1 MRQSPMLCYPVA
13 EFETRMANAA
23 QKIKDA
29 GLTCIMGSTKAVV
42 CYLTGLSSVVWCS
55 KAGTPGLM
63 YLGADGHYGVMNS
76 YTSVDAALYSTC
88 MEPEDFFNYDYS
100 GRNGIATN
108 LFDAMCYTLRH
119 FGYDKGKIG
128 CELGAGFHLH
138 MPLSLYESLKKEFPE
153 LEFVDASEL
162 IWDIL
167 SEKSEAQIADC
178 REAEAINLRAVA
190 AGMEY
195 VKPGAMTEMEL
206 YKEIAKAGYLAG
218 SEHFTYMSL
227 VSGAERSLCV
237 GCPPSETELISAEPG
252 TVIRVEG
259 AAKRHEL
266 NVPFAANLVVGGVQA
281 AQASAWELAQGMIDA
296 ALSAVRAGASAGSV
310 AEAMDA
316 FAAASGRSDWVVQP
330 GFAGSG
336 FGWGR
341 VDGPLLRAGSE
352 YVLRPGMTLS
362 LTASVRSEAVGML
375 ILRQNVVVTAE
386 GCEFLGGK
394 TTEPL
399 IV

>member
-1 MRQSPMLCYPVA
+1 
-13 EFETRMANAA
+13 
-23 QKIKDA
+23 
-29 GLTCIMGSTKAVV
+29 
-42 CYLTGLSSVVWCS
+42 
-55 KAGTPGLM
+55 
-63 YLGADGHYGVMNS
+63 
-76 YTSVDAALYSTC
+76 
-88 MEPEDFFNYDYS
+88 
-100 GRNGIATN
+100 
-108 LFDAMCYTLRH
+108 
-119 FGYDKGKIG
+119 
-128 CELGAGFHLH
+128 
-138 MPLSLYESLKKEFPE
+138 
-153 LEFVDASEL
+153 
-162 IWDIL
+162 
-167 SEKSEAQIADC
+167 
-178 REAEAINLRAVA
+178 
-190 AGMEY
+190 
-195 VKPGAMTEMEL
+195 
-206 YKEIAKAGYLAG
+206 
-218 SEHFTYMSL
+218 
-227 VSGAERSLCV
+227 
-237 GCPPSETELISAEPG
+237 
-252 TVIRVEG
+252 
-259 AAKRHEL
+259 
-266 NVPFAANLVVGGVQA
+266 
-281 AQASAWELAQGMIDA
+281 MIDA